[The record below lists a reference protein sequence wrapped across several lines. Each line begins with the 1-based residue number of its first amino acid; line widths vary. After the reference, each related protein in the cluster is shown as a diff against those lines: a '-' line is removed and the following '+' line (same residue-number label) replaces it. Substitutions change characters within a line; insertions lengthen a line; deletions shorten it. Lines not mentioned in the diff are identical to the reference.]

1 MSRKESHM
9 IKNKLIILILISLFS
24 SIALAQNMVFE
35 NDKRHPLDIKR
46 DKTSKS
52 AAVMSFVNLS
62 KGMVVADV
70 LGGGGFYSE
79 LISQQVGPEGKV
91 YLQNN
96 KAWLPFSEKELTAR
110 LKDNR
115 LPNVIRHDKESEA
128 LEFSDNS
135 LDAIFLV
142 LGFHDLFYVDKG
154 WKIDPEV
161 FLTQLKKALKPDGK
175 LLIIDHSA
183 IDGSKTKHAQ
193 KLHRIDKQFVIRNLI
208 TMGFKL
214 IKQSNMLANK
224 NDTRLTTPFIPKIR
238 RKTDR
243 FVLLFKK

>member
-1 MSRKESHM
+1 M
-9 IKNKLIILILISLFS
+9 IKNNLIIVMLISLFTTT
-24 SIALAQNMVFE
+24 ALAQDMVFE
-35 NDKRHPLDIKR
+35 KDKRHPLDIKR
-46 DKTSKS
+46 DITSKS
-52 AAVMSFVNLS
+52 AAVMNFVNLS

-79 LISQQVGPEGKV
+79 LISQKVGSEGKV

-96 KAWLPFSEKELTAR
+96 KAWLPFSGKELAAR

-115 LPNVIRHDKESEA
+115 LNNVIRHDKEAEA
-128 LEFSDNS
+128 LEFNDNS
-135 LDAIFLV
+135 MDAIFLV
-142 LGFHDLFYVDKG
+142 LGFHDLFYIDKG
-154 WKIDPEV
+154 WKIDPEL
-161 FLTQLKKALKPDGK
+161 FLTQLKNALKPGGK

-183 IDGSKTKHAQ
+183 IDGSKKKHAQ
-193 KLHRIDKQFVIRNLI
+193 KLHRIDKQFVIRNLT

-214 IKQSNMLANK
+214 IKESNMLANK

-243 FVLLFKK
+243 FILLFEK

>member
-1 MSRKESHM
+1 M

-24 SIALAQNMVFE
+24 STAFTQDMVFE
-35 NDKRHPLDIKR
+35 KGKRHPLDIKR
-46 DKTSKS
+46 DITSKS
-52 AAVMSFVNLS
+52 AAVMNFVNLS

-79 LISQQVGPEGKV
+79 LISQKVGPEGKV

-96 KAWLPFSEKELTAR
+96 KAWLPFSGKELAAR

-115 LPNVIRHDKESEA
+115 LANVIRHDKEAEE
-128 LEFSDNS
+128 LGFDDNS

-154 WKIDPEV
+154 WEINPEI
-161 FLTQLKKALKPDGK
+161 FLTQLKNALKPGGK
-175 LLIIDHSA
+175 FLIIDHSA

-193 KLHRIDKQFVIRNLI
+193 KLHRIDKQFVIRNL
-208 TMGFKL
+208 TSMGFKL

-224 NDTRLTTPFIPKIR
+224 NDSRLTTPFIPQIR

>member
-1 MSRKESHM
+1 M
-9 IKNKLIILILISLFS
+9 IKNKLIIVMLISLFTTT
-24 SIALAQNMVFE
+24 ALAQDMVFE
-35 NDKRHPLDIKR
+35 KDKRHPLDIKR
-46 DKTSKS
+46 DITSKS
-52 AAVMSFVNLS
+52 AAVMNFVNLS

-79 LISQQVGPEGKV
+79 LISQKVGSEGKV

-96 KAWLPFSEKELTAR
+96 KAWLPFSGKELAAR

-115 LPNVIRHDKESEA
+115 LANVIRHDKEAEELGFNDDSM
-128 LEFSDNS
+128 
-135 LDAIFLV
+135 DAIFLV

-154 WKIDPEV
+154 WEIDPEV
-161 FLTQLKKALKPDGK
+161 FLTQLQKALKPGGK

-193 KLHRIDKQFVIRNLI
+193 KLHRIDKQFVIRNLT

-214 IKQSNMLANK
+214 IKESNMLANK